1 MKKTILILPLV
12 LFTLASVAQTRK
24 IAFKS
29 HSGNMANYSPT
40 MNDDFGIPY
49 HKEKYEPFYNVA
61 PATKPKSDSNVIYE
75 TPEEKKSKSKIV
87 YQKPKKNVAKQLDS
101 DTTRRSNLP

>member
-1 MKKTILILPLV
+1 M
-12 LFTLASVAQTRK
+12 LFTLVSFAQTRK
-24 IAFKS
+24 IAIKS
-29 HSGNMANYSPT
+29 HSGNMANYSRV

-61 PATKPKSDSNVIYE
+61 PANKPKGNSNVNYE
-75 TPEEKKSKSKIV
+75 TPEEKKSKTKIV
-87 YQKPKKNVAKQLDS
+87 YQKAKKNVAKQIDS